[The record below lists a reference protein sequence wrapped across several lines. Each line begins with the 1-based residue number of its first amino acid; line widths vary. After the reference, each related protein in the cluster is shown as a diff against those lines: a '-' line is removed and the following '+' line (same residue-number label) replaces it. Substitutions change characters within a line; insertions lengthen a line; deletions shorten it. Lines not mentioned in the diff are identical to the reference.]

1 VKFHPIRWPAV
12 VRPTIVASIGLAC
25 AALAMPS
32 AAQNVG
38 TGGGG
43 RAVRIVRDS
52 AAPRTVAMVYEGLFS
67 FVRIERAEPGAAP
80 SLHPVSVSVPA
91 LQKALG
97 SVKFGNEPLF
107 NDEELAEIAPPLVTA
122 LGRVTPDQDISFAV
136 SGKHSA
142 LGPLAPR
149 SVTTGRLFRNADGL
163 QFIVGLARKP
173 FESEF
178 NATGTLIAF
187 EPGRRAKPVDASL
200 RLADADPTN
209 VMRRGDWA
217 SLVVATAAAS
227 VVPATAP
234 ATEAAAL
241 PARSP
246 AAAGATTAPAPS
258 SAAPAAAVP
267 RPAPDADALYRNV
280 SERLKALQR
289 LRDAGLITPQEY
301 DEKRRQILSEL

>member
-1 VKFHPIRWPAV
+1 VKHHPMRWPAL
-12 VRPTIVASIGLAC
+12 VRPLIAASIGLAC
-25 AALAMPS
+25 AALAIPA
-32 AAQNVG
+32 AAQQVG

-52 AAPRTVAMVYEGLFS
+52 AASRTVAMVYEGLFS

-80 SLHPVSVSVPA
+80 SLHPVNVTVPA

-97 SVKFGNEPLF
+97 SVKRGSDPLF
-107 NDEELAEIAPPLVTA
+107 NDDELAEIVPPLVAA
-122 LGRVTPDQDISFAV
+122 LGRVAPDQDISFAV
-136 SGKHSA
+136 SGKHMA

-149 SVTTGRLFRNADGL
+149 TVTTGRVFRNADGL
-163 QFIVGLARKP
+163 QVIFGLVRKP

-178 NATGTLIAF
+178 NATGVLIAF
-187 EPGRRAKPVDASL
+187 EPGRRAAPVDASL
-200 RLADADPTN
+200 RLADADPIN

-217 SLVVATAAAS
+217 SLVVASAAANAAP
-227 VVPATAP
+227 PAAAP
-234 ATEAAAL
+234 AVEVVAPAAKGA
-241 PARSP
+241 
-246 AAAGATTAPAPS
+246 AAAGATTAPAPGV
-258 SAAPAAAVP
+258 APAAAAP
-267 RPAPDADALYRNV
+267 RPAPDADALYKSI

>member
-1 VKFHPIRWPAV
+1 MNWPAL
-12 VRPTIVASIGLAC
+12 VRPIVAASIGLAC
-25 AALAMPS
+25 AALAIPA
-32 AAQNVG
+32 AAQQVG

-52 AAPRTVAMVYEGLFS
+52 AASRTVAMVYEGLFS

-80 SLHPVSVSVPA
+80 SLHPVNITVPA
-91 LQKALG
+91 LQRALG
-97 SVKFGNEPLF
+97 SVKLGSDPLF
-107 NDEELAEIAPPLVTA
+107 NDDELAEITPPLVAA
-122 LGRVTPDQDISFAV
+122 LGRVAPDQDISFAV
-136 SGKHSA
+136 SGKHMA

-149 SVTTGRLFRNADGL
+149 TVTTGRVFRNADGL
-163 QFIVGLARKP
+163 QVIFGLVRKP

-187 EPGRRAKPVDASL
+187 EPGRRAAPVDASL

-217 SLVVATAAAS
+217 SLVVATAAAN
-227 VVPATAP
+227 AAAAAAP
-234 ATEAAAL
+234 AAEAAVP

-258 SAAPAAAVP
+258 AAPAAAVVP
-267 RPAPDADALYRNV
+267 RPAPDADVLYRNV